1 MKKSGKLILAVVV
14 VFFMLSFGISAQS
27 FTPGDEQDPLV
38 TLSYMNLK
46 IDEIKVYID
55 EKIDSIGTIET
66 EAPVENQTT
75 SVAISIPQNY
85 VVIKMDMGQTLVG
98 KEGTSIILRS
108 GEAKVVTLGV
118 DGMVDLTDGIDVKND
133 MDVKKNHQLLV
144 PRDDGRSIYAK
155 TDLWIMVKG
164 NYILK

>member
-1 MKKSGKLILAVVV
+1 MKKSVKLIIAVVV

-38 TLSYMNLK
+38 TLGYMNLK
-46 IDEIKVYID
+46 IDELKVYID
-55 EKIDSIGTIET
+55 EKIGAADSTETPIG
-66 EAPVENQTT
+66 NQTT
-75 SVAISIPQNY
+75 NVAISVPETY
-85 VVIKMDMGQTLVG
+85 KVIEVKMGQTLTG